1 LPGFFHCGHVGM
13 NKKSFPSQTGDSAL
27 IDQATLLQTLIRQW
41 QQAMDEDFAIS
52 VFIIDVDK
60 FSLLENKSDCF
71 EQILGAI
78 QSQFQRETDFIAR
91 FNRKQL
97 MALSSHMSYQQTTQL
112 ATRLHKAIAALKIF
126 HPHSPTGR
134 YATISIGHSTYSPEN
149 DDCYGLLDMLA
160 TVIKFVRDAKY
171 EGGNQSKSRLH
182 SRVLK

>member
-1 LPGFFHCGHVGM
+1 M
-13 NKKSFPSQTGDSAL
+13 NKHSFPSQTGDGAL

-60 FSLLENKSDCF
+60 FSLLENKSVCF
-71 EQILGAI
+71 EKILATI

-91 FNRKQL
+91 FNRKQV
-97 MALSSHMSYQQTTQL
+97 MAISTHMTYRQTTL
-112 ATRLHKAIAALKIF
+112 LVNRLHKAIASLTIF

-134 YATISIGHSTYSPEN
+134 YATVSIGHSTYAPEI
-149 DDCYGLLDMLA
+149 DDSYGVLDMLA

-171 EGGNQSKSRLH
+171 EGGNRSKSRLH